1 MRFFSNPFLS
11 PGFSLLRAGLFRGFH
26 LWSVTLLLL
35 LLGTLPQAHADLAD
49 IQQRGTLKVGVY
61 EDFWPWADQKAGL
74 DVDIAQALAQH
85 LGLRLEVMP
94 FVAKDDMEA
103 DLHNMVTKGTYM
115 GYGPADVMMHVPVD
129 LRLMK
134 EVPDAVII
142 APYFHERIMY
152 GYDSE
157 RIPDFTGPESL
168 GGASIGVVRS
178 TISGV
183 VLLDL
188 DKGKFVSQIKIYNNA
203 EALMKALKTH
213 EVAAVLA
220 TRAEIQA
227 GINEDSRYQLLDAN
241 FPQIPGK
248 GWTVGLALKADNKAL
263 DQAVQSAMDQMLAS
277 GEVAALC
284 KKRGITLIM
293 P

>member
-1 MRFFSNPFLS
+1 MRFILFVTSVLA
-11 PGFSLLRAGLFRGFH
+11 LLRRGLSRCTPMR
-26 LWSVTLLLL
+26 VAPLLLL
-35 LLGTLPQAHADLAD
+35 LLGTLQAHADLED
-49 IQQRGTLKVGVY
+49 IQKRGALKVGVY
-61 EDFWPWADQKAGL
+61 EDFWPWADKNAGL

-85 LGLRLEVMP
+85 LGLRLEVMS
-94 FVAKDDMEA
+94 FVAKDDMET
-103 DLHNMVTKGTYM
+103 DLRNMVTKGTYM

-134 EVPDAVII
+134 EVPEAVII

-152 GYDSE
+152 GYDTE
-157 RIPDFTGPESL
+157 RLPDFVGPESL
-168 GGASIGVVRS
+168 GTTFIGVVRS

-188 DKGKFVSQIKIYNNA
+188 DKGKYVSQIKIYDNA

-227 GINEDSRYQLLDAN
+227 GISDDSRYQLLEAN

-248 GWTVGLALKADNKAL
+248 GWTVGLALKAENKAL
-263 DQAVQSAMDQMLAS
+263 DQAVQNAMEQMLSS
-277 GEVAALC
+277 GEIAALC

>member
-1 MRFFSNPFLS
+1 MPFFQSPSIFSGMFIMRLTAPFMS
-11 PGFSLLRAGLFRGFH
+11 RIRA
-26 LWSVTLLLL
+26 TMALLL
-35 LLGTLPQAHADLAD
+35 LLGAPLVHADLED
-49 IQQRGTLKVGVY
+49 IQKRGALKVAVY
-61 EDFWPWADQKAGL
+61 EDFWPWADKSAGL

-94 FVAKDDMEA
+94 FVAKDDVED
-103 DLHNMVTKGTYM
+103 DLRNMVTKGTYL

-134 EVPDAVII
+134 EVPESVII

-152 GYDSE
+152 GYDTE
-157 RIPDFTGPESL
+157 RVPDFTGPESL
-168 GGASIGVVRS
+168 GSAPIGVVRS
-178 TISGV
+178 TISGM

-188 DKGKFVSQIKIYNNA
+188 EKGKYISQTKIYDNA
-203 EALMKALKTH
+203 EVMMKALKSH

-227 GINEDSRYQLLDAN
+227 GIMDDARYQLIDAN

-248 GWTVGLALKADNKAL
+248 GWTVGVALKADNKML
-263 DQAVQSAMDQMLAS
+263 DQAVQNAMDQMLTS
-277 GEVAALC
+277 GEIAALC
-284 KKRGITLIM
+284 KKRGITLLA